1 LTANVGAAETA
12 PAETIV
18 TPAPAAKVRS
28 PAPVLINVIALPT
41 AACVSVESG
50 AIVTVLVL
58 ALEVR
63 MATWYR
69 SLLATV

>member
-1 LTANVGAAETA
+1 M
-12 PAETIV
+12 V

-28 PAPVLINVIALPT
+28 PAPVLIKVIALPT